1 MAELNEKEENV
12 ESVSIVET
20 PTEEVLLPNEDNT
33 KQEENQISEAA
44 YRDKAHEDN
53 NEAFAKYLRTE
64 RELLDRERAALV
76 LAEGKLKAQQEEQI
90 RSEHL
95 VNISTFFWLHYLFN
109 IPIIGFIAAIV
120 FSFVGGNISRKNYAR
135 SRFIWHLIWI
145 FVMLL
150 IALAVILVFK
160 FFGGAIKDIL
170 TDLFKDS
177 IEDRL

>member
-1 MAELNEKEENV
+1 MFAE
-12 ESVSIVET
+12 
-20 PTEEVLLPNEDNT
+20 PTHRGIKLRFIAVQTATIGSGHCPPAPAAAPPIR
-33 KQEENQISEAA
+33 IS
-44 YRDKAHEDN
+44 
-53 NEAFAKYLRTE
+53 
-64 RELLDRERAALV
+64 
-76 LAEGKLKAQQEEQI
+76 
-90 RSEHL
+90 
-95 VNISTFFWLHYLFN
+95 STFFWLHYLFN

-177 IEDRL
+177 IKDRL